1 LNDRDRDR
9 LFTALWPDPAARAQL
24 AALRDAWSWSPA
36 ARPVADAKLHA
47 TLHFI
52 GAFPRDS
59 LAALGAALATVPV
72 EPVRLRTSGSEVFRG
87 GIAVALLDAE
97 PSLLALHARVGE
109 VLAGFGVALEGRP
122 YRPHVTLARQAGG
135 SRSPARS
142 PALAWRADGFSLVR
156 SRGGSY
162 EVLATLGAG
171 FT

>member
-1 LNDRDRDR
+1 M
-9 LFTALWPDPAARAQL
+9 
-24 AALRDAWSWSPA
+24 
-36 ARPVADAKLHA
+36 ADAKLHA

-59 LAALGAALATVPV
+59 LPDLGAVLATVPV
-72 EPVRLRTSGSEVFRG
+72 EPMRLRTSGSEVFRG

-142 PALAWRADGFSLVR
+142 PALAWHADGFALVR
-156 SRGGSY
+156 SLGGSY